1 MPADCIT
8 SSYKQLH
15 IMVGILDGVPAV
27 VARFLAGVGSCVQ
40 RRFIAELQDFER
52 STA

>member
-27 VARFLAGVGSCVQ
+27 VARFLAGVGKLCPTAIY
-40 RRFIAELQDFER
+40 RRTTGL
-52 STA
+52 